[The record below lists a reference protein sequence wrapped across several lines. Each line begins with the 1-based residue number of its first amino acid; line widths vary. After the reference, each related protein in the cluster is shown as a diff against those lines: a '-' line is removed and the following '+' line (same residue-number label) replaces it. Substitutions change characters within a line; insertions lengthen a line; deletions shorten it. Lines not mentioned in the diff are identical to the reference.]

1 MVIKQ
6 KKKKIKSNRKEIEM
20 NENTKT
26 QSFMVPQNEDE
37 LIERLKYFKANEDI
51 TTVRNYYALGQ
62 MIFGFYK
69 KEYGKDKQQK
79 LANETGF
86 SKSTLYKCRQF
97 AIKYPPEKV
106 DQLFKGR
113 FPLSWRVVASNLS
126 LEADDFLKYYH
137 EAKTPDEL
145 WNALQNSKNAGGAT
159 KAKKPE
165 KEKKIPRTEL
175 EEKIRY
181 YEKMIILKDEEID
194 NLKARN
200 ADLLK
205 EINELDALTALTE
218 NFEMAE
224 TA

>member
-1 MVIKQ
+1 
-6 KKKKIKSNRKEIEM
+6 M
-20 NENTKT
+20 NENSVETK
-26 QSFMVPQNEDE
+26 SFIVPQNENE
-37 LIERLKYFKANEDI
+37 LIERLKYFKAHEDI
-51 TTVRNYYALGQ
+51 TTVRNYYALGK
-62 MIFGFYK
+62 MIFAFYK

-97 AIKYPPEKV
+97 AIKYPAEKV
-106 DQLFKGR
+106 DELFKGR

-126 LEADDFLKYYH
+126 LEADDFLKHYH

-159 KAKKPE
+159 KAKRPE